1 MIELF
6 QQGGLVMY
14 PILACSIIFVAILI
28 ERLFH
33 LHRAQINTG
42 EFIAGIRTIIKK
54 RNMAEAI
61 SICEETPGPVAHVIQ
76 AGLVKHDRPKAE
88 IKEAIDDAALHEVP
102 RLEKNLVVLA
112 TIAHIA
118 PLLGLFG
125 TVLGMI
131 DVFRTIESLRGSV
144 QPGRLAGGIGEA
156 LITTAAGLAVAIP
169 VFIAYNYLVSRVGAL
184 VWDMER
190 SATEVVDLL
199 TQVDEVDLLTRPDR
213 GNVLAQDDEAGL
225 RAQAGEAGVQ
235 ARTARRGSK

>member
-6 QQGGLVMY
+6 RSGGPVMY
-14 PILACSIIFVAILI
+14 PILLCSILFVAILI

-42 EFIAGIRTIIKK
+42 EFVAGIRNILKK
-54 RNMAEAI
+54 RNIAEAV
-61 SICEETPGPVAHVIQ
+61 SICEETPGPVAHVIK
-76 AGLVKHDRPKAE
+76 AGLIKHDRAKAE
-88 IKEAIDDAALHEVP
+88 IREAIDDAALHEVP

-112 TIAHIA
+112 TIAHVS

-131 DVFRTIESLRGSV
+131 TVFDKIRELGGRTDAA
-144 QPGRLAGGIGEA
+144 QLAGGIGQA

-169 VFIAYNYLVSRVGAL
+169 VFIAYNYLVSRVGTL

-190 SATEVVDLL
+190 SASEVVDLL
-199 TQVDEVDLLTRPDR
+199 TEPGRGYEV
-213 GNVLAQDDEAGL
+213 
-225 RAQAGEAGVQ
+225 
-235 ARTARRGSK
+235 